1 MELNITVLI
10 DDKNSWFVPYG
21 QKLNDKLNKKGI
33 KSELVFS
40 QDDANGGDICFLL
53 SCTKIVKKNF
63 LSRYVHNIV
72 IHASDL
78 PEGKG
83 FTPMKWQIREGKND
97 IVLTL
102 FEAVEAVDAGPWYMK
117 ENIHYTGYE
126 LLDELQQIMAEKII
140 CMALEYTTKYETIL
154 DHEQK
159 GEETIYRRFRDE
171 DDRLDVDKS
180 IREQFN
186 HLRTADNE
194 RFPLWFDIDGYE
206 YEIRVSRRK
215 K

>member
-1 MELNITVLI
+1 MNITVLI
-10 DDKNSWFVPYG
+10 DDKNSWFVSYG
-21 QKLNDKLNKKGI
+21 QKLNTLLNKHGNI
-33 KSELVFS
+33 SELIFS
-40 QDDANGGDICFLL
+40 QDDAKGGDVCFLL
-53 SCTKIVKKNF
+53 SCTKIVKKDF
-63 LSRYVHNIV
+63 LSRYKHNIV

-78 PEGKG
+78 PKGKG

-102 FEAVEAVDAGPWYMK
+102 FEAVEAVDAGPWYLK
-117 ENIHYTGYE
+117 ETIHYSGYE

-140 CMALEYTTKYETIL
+140 SMALEYVTKYEL
-154 DHEQK
+154 LPGQEQK
-159 GEETIYRRFRDE
+159 GEETIYRRFRNE
-171 DDRLDVDKS
+171 DDRLDIDKS

-186 HLRTADNE
+186 HLRTSDND

-206 YEIRVSRRK
+206 YEIRISRRK